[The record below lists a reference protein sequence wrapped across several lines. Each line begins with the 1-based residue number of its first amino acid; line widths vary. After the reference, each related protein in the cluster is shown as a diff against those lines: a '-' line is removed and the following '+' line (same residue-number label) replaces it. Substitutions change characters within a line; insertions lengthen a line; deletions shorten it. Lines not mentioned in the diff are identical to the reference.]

1 MTAVLLGLLA
11 ATAGAAQI
19 VPHPTGWRTTPPIL
33 NSVSPLGLARGVTS
47 ELVIEGLNLG
57 GASAIYFSEAGITG
71 RILRVKELPDL
82 PEVRLG
88 SGGLP
93 STIDLGPL
101 PPRNQVTVEVT
112 IDAGTPVGPVG
123 FRLLTPL
130 GTTPEGSFLVEPY
143 YGESSDREPND
154 TVDNAV
160 EAYLPTVIAGVVS
173 RTGDVDFYKIRV
185 QAGEELC
192 FENQAMEIG
201 STLQPV
207 VRILAEDRSVFREF
221 GYDHT
226 KSARRFHVHFEAA
239 GTYYLAI
246 TDYEKT
252 GRPTHFYRIL
262 VGRFPLVT
270 RVYPLGVRRNAEAVV
285 HLGGFQLGA
294 NRYAIKVKPTL
305 EDEPVVKTL
314 RPETSSG
321 IAFNVIRLEISD
333 DPEVES
339 SGLNTS
345 LAAAQRVSVPVTING
360 WIGEPVKDRAVEHYY
375 RFSAR
380 KGQRLVFEVKARRLG
395 SDLDSLIEVLDAKGR
410 AVERVV
416 ARAIWETFVVLRDHD
431 SIGPGIRIQNWN
443 ALNVGDYIMVG
454 SEICR
459 VQQLPEGPDEDMR
472 VESFA
477 GERRAFWGTSS
488 EAHALDRPVYK
499 VQIHPPGSQFTPNGL
514 PLAPIYYRNDDG
526 GPTYGKDSYL
536 DFTAPADGDYHLR
549 IRDVRGFGGEDY
561 SYRLNIRP
569 PRPDFRLDVNPRNP
583 NVPLGAS
590 IPVTVTA
597 FRIDGFEGPIEV
609 SVKNLPAGIN
619 ATRATIPP
627 GRDSATILLSADQDV
642 VLNGAAPFEVVGEAV
657 IGERQV
663 MRIARSDDRTK
674 YVALMPGPDILM
686 TAETKVVELTPGEQ
700 AEVRVK
706 VVRQNGFGGR
716 VPVRVIDLPPRVL
729 VADSG
734 LNGVLIT
741 EDESH
746 RTFRLRALPNAE
758 PVEQTIYVGGAI
770 ETRSPQQSVYVAPQ
784 PILLRV
790 KPRPQESA
798 SRAPARLR
806 VETK

>member
-1 MTAVLLGLLA
+1 MRAVLLGVLA
-11 ATAGAAQI
+11 LAAGAAQTL
-19 VPHPTGWRTTPPIL
+19 PHPTGSRTTPPIL
-33 NSVSPLGLARGVTS
+33 NSVSPLGLARGITS
-47 ELVIEGLNLG
+47 ELVIEGLNLA
-57 GASAIYFSEAGITG
+57 GASEIYFSEDGITG

-112 IDAGTPVGPVG
+112 IDASVPVGRVG

-130 GTTPEGSFLVEPY
+130 GTSPEGSFLVEPY

-154 TVDNAV
+154 SVDNAV
-160 EAYLPTVIAGVVS
+160 EVYLPAVIAGVIS
-173 RTGDVDFYKIRV
+173 RTGDIDYYKIKV
-185 QAGEELC
+185 QAGDEVC

-201 STLQPV
+201 STLQPL
-207 VRILAEDRSVFREF
+207 VRVLAEDQSVLREF
-221 GYDHT
+221 GYEHT
-226 KSARRFHVHFEAA
+226 KSARRFQVRFEKA
-239 GTYYLAI
+239 GTYYLAV

-262 VGRFPLVT
+262 AGRFPSVAS
-270 RVYPLGVRRNAEAVV
+270 VYPLGVRRGSETVLQLTGF
-285 HLGGFQLGA
+285 HLGID
-294 NRYAIKVKPTL
+294 RYTIKG
-305 EDEPVVKTL
+305 ES
-314 RPETSSG
+314 RPEDPFAQMFRPKTPKG
-321 IAFNVIRLEISD
+321 TAFNIVRLDVSE
-333 DPEVES
+333 DPEVEAR
-339 SGLNTS
+339 GTNTS
-345 LAAAQRVSVPVTING
+345 LATAQPVNLPVTING
-360 WIGEPVKDRAVEHYY
+360 RIGEPVDGVPIEHYF

-380 KGQRLVFEVKARRLG
+380 KGQRLVFEVKARRFG
-395 SDLDSLIEVLDAKGR
+395 SDLDSVIEILDAKGQP
-410 AVERVV
+410 VERAV

-431 SIGPGIRIQNWN
+431 SVGPGIRIQSWS

-472 VESFA
+472 VESFG
-477 GERRAFWGTSS
+477 GERRAFFGTSS

-499 VQIHPPGSQFTPNGL
+499 VQIHAPGSEFTPNGL
-514 PLAPIYYRNDDG
+514 PLVRIYYRNDDG
-526 GPTYGKDSYL
+526 GPGYGKDSYL

-549 IRDVRGFGGEDY
+549 VRDVRGFGGSDY

-597 FRIDGFEGPIEV
+597 FRQDGFDGPIEV
-609 SVKNLPAGIN
+609 SVQNLPAGVN
-619 ATRATIPP
+619 ATKSTIPS
-627 GRDSATILLSADQDV
+627 GRDSATILLSADPEAR
-642 VLNGAAPFEVVGEAV
+642 LKHAERFEVVGTATA
-657 IGERQV
+657 GEQQIK
-663 MRIARSDDRTK
+663 RIARPDDRTK
-674 YVALMPGPDILM
+674 YLALMPGPDILM
-686 TAETKVVELTPGEQ
+686 TAETKVVELAPGAQ

-741 EDESH
+741 EEEDH
-746 RTFRLRALPNAE
+746 RVFRLRALPNAE
-758 PVEQTIYVGGAI
+758 AVEQTIYVGGAI

-790 KPRPQESA
+790 KPRQPESA
-798 SRAPARLR
+798 SLASTGVSAGS
-806 VETK
+806 K